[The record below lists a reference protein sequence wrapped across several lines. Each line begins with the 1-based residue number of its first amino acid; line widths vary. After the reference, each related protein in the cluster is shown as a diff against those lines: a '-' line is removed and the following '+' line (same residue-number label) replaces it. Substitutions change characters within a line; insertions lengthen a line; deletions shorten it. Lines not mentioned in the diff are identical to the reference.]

1 MKVSRFGGE
10 SLLYIESLSPPIAF
24 HLTPL
29 EAQFIPGSTH
39 LTTDSV
45 QGEKGRRRME
55 GGRKVVLSGERKYS
69 SRRLI
74 PRRGQVKASI
84 VIGLAQS
91 LAALFS
97 LAVARLA

>member
-1 MKVSRFGGE
+1 MGS
-10 SLLYIESLSPPIAF
+10 SLLYIESLSPPIAL

-29 EAQFIPGSTH
+29 GARFIPASTH
-39 LTTDSV
+39 LTTDSG
-45 QGEKGRRRME
+45 QGEKGRRRRRME
-55 GGRKVVLSGERKYS
+55 GGRKVALSGGRKYS
-69 SRRLI
+69 SHRLI

-84 VIGLAQS
+84 VISLAQS

>member
-1 MKVSRFGGE
+1 MGS
-10 SLLYIESLSPPIAF
+10 SLLYIESLSPPIAL

-29 EAQFIPGSTH
+29 GAQFIPASTH
-39 LTTDSV
+39 LTTDSG
-45 QGEKGRRRME
+45 QGEKGRRRRRRME
-55 GGRKVVLSGERKYS
+55 GGRKVALSGGRKYS
-69 SRRLI
+69 SHRLI

-84 VIGLAQS
+84 VISLAQS